1 MPSSNLINPNLH
13 ESHVQCKRMKFEEF
27 EQYNNR
33 DICVD
38 ESDSQFD
45 SNEKVNNL
53 LHQRKPKRK
62 NGRGTTIIDDFLN

>member
-1 MPSSNLINPNLH
+1 
-13 ESHVQCKRMKFEEF
+13 MKFEEF